1 MSTRTAERKRSRFF
15 RKQDKIISRELSKRR
30 ASSYVDYTLVL
41 LLILLMGFGFLMLY
55 STSSYSSY
63 MTYGHSFHYLIRQG
77 SFAILGLAAM
87 LALARMDYRK
97 LCGLRW
103 PIYILAWGGTLL
115 LLVFGRSANGST
127 RWLRLGPV
135 SVQPSE
141 IAKTAVIILTA
152 GLISLHPRLVNQWK
166 GLVLFSLAQLALAAP
181 ILKENMS
188 TSIIVVGIVFFMLLI
203 ASRERRAFFYAGLIG
218 LGLGTAGVV
227 FGGAYRLARIRVWLH
242 PELDASDKGYQT
254 MQALYA
260 IGSGGLFGK
269 GLGESMQKQ
278 FIPEAQNDMI
288 FSVITE
294 ELGIFGAVIL
304 IILYLVLIWR
314 LTMIAMYCKDLLGSF
329 LVIGI
334 AVHMGLQVLMNIAV
348 VTNSMPNTG
357 VTLPFVSYGGSAL
370 LMTMIEMG
378 IALSV
383 SKNTG
388 PGLDQV

>member
-135 SVQPSE
+135 SIQPSE

-314 LTMIAMYCKDLLGSF
+314 LTMIAMYCKDLFGSF

>member
-103 PIYILAWGGTLL
+103 SIYILAWGGTLL

-242 PELDASDKGYQT
+242 PELDASDKGYQI

-314 LTMIAMYCKDLLGSF
+314 LTMIAMYCKDLFGSF

>member
-30 ASSYVDYTLVL
+30 ASSYVDHTLVL

-242 PELDASDKGYQT
+242 PELDASDKGYQI

-314 LTMIAMYCKDLLGSF
+314 LTMIAMYCKDLFGSF

>member
-103 PIYILAWGGTLL
+103 PIYLLAWGGTLL

-314 LTMIAMYCKDLLGSF
+314 LTMIAMYCKDLFGSF

>member
-87 LALARMDYRK
+87 LALARRDYHK
-97 LCGLRW
+97 LCGMRW

-152 GLISLHPRLVNQWK
+152 SLISLHPRLVNQWK

-314 LTMIAMYCKDLLGSF
+314 LTMIAMYCKDLFGSF

>member
-218 LGLGTAGVV
+218 LGLGTAGVI

-314 LTMIAMYCKDLLGSF
+314 LTMIAMYCKDLFGSF

>member
-314 LTMIAMYCKDLLGSF
+314 LTMIAMYCKDLFGSF

>member
-1 MSTRTAERKRSRFF
+1 M
-15 RKQDKIISRELSKRR
+15 
-30 ASSYVDYTLVL
+30 
-41 LLILLMGFGFLMLY
+41 
-55 STSSYSSY
+55 
-63 MTYGHSFHYLIRQG
+63 
-77 SFAILGLAAM
+77 
-87 LALARMDYRK
+87 
-97 LCGLRW
+97 
-103 PIYILAWGGTLL
+103 
-115 LLVFGRSANGST
+115 
-127 RWLRLGPV
+127 
-135 SVQPSE
+135 
-141 IAKTAVIILTA
+141 
-152 GLISLHPRLVNQWK
+152 NQWK

-314 LTMIAMYCKDLLGSF
+314 LTMIAMYCKDLFGSF

>member
-314 LTMIAMYCKDLLGSF
+314 LTMIAMYCKDLFGSF

-348 VTNSMPNTG
+348 VTNSMPNPG

>member
-166 GLVLFSLAQLALAAP
+166 GLVLFSLAQLALATP

-314 LTMIAMYCKDLLGSF
+314 LTMIAMYCKDLFGSF

>member
-87 LALARMDYRK
+87 FALARMDYHK

-242 PELDASDKGYQT
+242 PELDASDKGYQI

-314 LTMIAMYCKDLLGSF
+314 LTMIAMYCKDLFGSF

>member
-87 LALARMDYRK
+87 LALARMDYHK

-314 LTMIAMYCKDLLGSF
+314 LTMIAMYCKDLFGSF

>member
-87 LALARMDYRK
+87 FALARMDYHK

-314 LTMIAMYCKDLLGSF
+314 LTMIAMYCKDLFGSF

-357 VTLPFVSYGGSAL
+357 VTLPFFSYGGSAL

>member
-87 LALARMDYRK
+87 FALARMDYHK

-314 LTMIAMYCKDLLGSF
+314 LTMIAMYCKDLFGSF

-357 VTLPFVSYGGSAL
+357 DTLPFVSYGGSAL

>member
-87 LALARMDYRK
+87 FALARMDYHK

-227 FGGAYRLARIRVWLH
+227 FGGAYRLARIRIWLH

-314 LTMIAMYCKDLLGSF
+314 LTMIAMYCKDLFGSF

>member
-87 LALARMDYRK
+87 FALARMDYRK

-314 LTMIAMYCKDLLGSF
+314 LTMIAMYCKDLFGSF

>member
-135 SVQPSE
+135 SIQPSE

-166 GLVLFSLAQLALAAP
+166 GLVLFSLAQLDLAAP

-314 LTMIAMYCKDLLGSF
+314 LTMIAMYCKDLFGSF

>member
-87 LALARMDYRK
+87 FALARMDYHK

-314 LTMIAMYCKDLLGSF
+314 LTMIAMYCKDLFGSF

-370 LMTMIEMG
+370 LMTMLEMG

>member
-1 MSTRTAERKRSRFF
+1 MSTRTAGKKRSRFF

-55 STSSYSSY
+55 STSSYTSY
-63 MTYGHSFHYLIRQG
+63 MTYGHSFYYLIRQG
-77 SFAILGLAAM
+77 MFAMAGLAVM
-87 LALARMDYRK
+87 LILAHMDYHR
-97 LCGLRW
+97 LCDLRW
-103 PIYILAWGGTLL
+103 PIYFIAWGGTLL
-115 LLVFGRSANGST
+115 LLFFGRSANGST

-152 GLISLHPRLVNQWK
+152 GLISRHPRLVNQWK
-166 GLVLFSLAQLALAAP
+166 GLVLFSLAQLALAGP

-203 ASRERRAFFYAGLIG
+203 ASKERRAFFYAGLIG
-218 LGLGTAGVV
+218 LGLGTAGVI

-242 PELDASDKGYQT
+242 PELDASGKGYQT

-314 LTMIAMYCKDLLGSF
+314 LTMIAIYCKDLFGSF

-388 PGLDQV
+388 PGLDQI

>member
-314 LTMIAMYCKDLLGSF
+314 LTMIAMYCKDLFGSF

-348 VTNSMPNTG
+348 VTNSMSNTG

>member
-87 LALARMDYRK
+87 LALARMDYHK
-97 LCGLRW
+97 LCGMRW

-314 LTMIAMYCKDLLGSF
+314 LTMIAMYCKDLFGSF

>member
-1 MSTRTAERKRSRFF
+1 MSTRTAERKQSRFF

-314 LTMIAMYCKDLLGSF
+314 LTMIAMYCKDLFGSF

-357 VTLPFVSYGGSAL
+357 VTLPFFSYGGSAL

>member
-87 LALARMDYRK
+87 FALARMDYHK

-314 LTMIAMYCKDLLGSF
+314 LTMIAMYCKDLFGSF

-334 AVHMGLQVLMNIAV
+334 AVHMSLQVLMNIAV

>member
-87 LALARMDYRK
+87 FALARMDYHK

-294 ELGIFGAVIL
+294 ELGIFGAVVL

-314 LTMIAMYCKDLLGSF
+314 LTMIAMYCKDLFGSF

>member
-227 FGGAYRLARIRVWLH
+227 FGGAYRRARIRVWLH

-314 LTMIAMYCKDLLGSF
+314 LTMIAMYCKDLFGSF

>member
-77 SFAILGLAAM
+77 SFAILGLAAI

-314 LTMIAMYCKDLLGSF
+314 LTMIAMYCKDLFGSF

>member
-15 RKQDKIISRELSKRR
+15 RKKDKIISRELSKRR

-314 LTMIAMYCKDLLGSF
+314 LTMIAMYCKDLFGSF

>member
-87 LALARMDYRK
+87 FALARMDYHK

-314 LTMIAMYCKDLLGSF
+314 LTMIAMYCKDLFGSF

-370 LMTMIEMG
+370 LMPMIEMG

>member
-188 TSIIVVGIVFFMLLI
+188 TSIIVVGIVFFILLI

-314 LTMIAMYCKDLLGSF
+314 LTMIAMYCKDLFGSF

>member
-15 RKQDKIISRELSKRR
+15 RKKDKIISRELSKRR

-314 LTMIAMYCKDLLGSF
+314 LTMIAMYCKDLFGSF

-383 SKNTG
+383 SKNTS

>member
-63 MTYGHSFHYLIRQG
+63 MAYGHSFHYLIRQG

-87 LALARMDYRK
+87 FALARMDYHK

-314 LTMIAMYCKDLLGSF
+314 LTMIAMYCKDLFGSF

>member
-15 RKQDKIISRELSKRR
+15 RKQDKIINRELSKRR

-87 LALARMDYRK
+87 FALARMDYHK

-314 LTMIAMYCKDLLGSF
+314 LTMIAMYCKDLFGSF

>member
-55 STSSYSSY
+55 STSSYNSY

-87 LALARMDYRK
+87 FALARMDYHK

-242 PELDASDKGYQT
+242 PELDASDKGYQI

-314 LTMIAMYCKDLLGSF
+314 LTMIAMYCKDLFGSF

>member
-87 LALARMDYRK
+87 FALARMDYHK
-97 LCGLRW
+97 LCGMRW

-314 LTMIAMYCKDLLGSF
+314 LTMIAMYCKDLFGSF

>member
-87 LALARMDYRK
+87 FALARMDYHK

-314 LTMIAMYCKDLLGSF
+314 LTMIAMYCKDLFGSF

-378 IALSV
+378 IDLSV

>member
-87 LALARMDYRK
+87 FALARMDYHK

-314 LTMIAMYCKDLLGSF
+314 LTMIAMYCKDLFGSF